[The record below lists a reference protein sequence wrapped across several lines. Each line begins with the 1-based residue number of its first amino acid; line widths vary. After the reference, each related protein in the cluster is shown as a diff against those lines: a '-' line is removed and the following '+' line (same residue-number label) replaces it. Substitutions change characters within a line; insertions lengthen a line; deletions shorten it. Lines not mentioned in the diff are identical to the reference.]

1 LGQTVGKLDPAPRI
15 TRPLRTILA
24 AGFILAAFGARPARA
39 VLGAGAESV
48 AADQSALGGER
59 SEVTHSGFTVEAITT
74 AAGIA
79 VNEYVSGAGTVFAV
93 SWRGPRHPDLSLLL
107 GPYFAEYQAAA
118 TQPATHRRGL
128 RIQTGNVVVETGGH
142 PGDLWGRAYL
152 PAQLPSGVGAED
164 IQ

>member
-1 LGQTVGKLDPAPRI
+1 VGRLDPQQRI
-15 TRPLRTILA
+15 ARSLRAILA
-24 AGFILAAFGARPARA
+24 AGLILAAFGVKPARA

-48 AADQSALGGER
+48 GADQSALGGER
-59 SEVTHSGFTVEAITT
+59 SEVKHSGFTVEAITT
-74 AAGIA
+74 AAGITI
-79 VNEYVSGAGTVFAV
+79 NEYVSSAGTVFAV

-107 GPYFAEYQAAA
+107 GPYFPEYKAAA
-118 TQPATHRRGL
+118 NQRATHRRGL

-142 PGDLWGRAYL
+142 PGDLWARAYL

>member
-1 LGQTVGKLDPAPRI
+1 LERLVEKLESKLRI
-15 TRPLRTILA
+15 TRALSASLA
-24 AGFILAAFGARPARA
+24 AGLILVAVGVKPAHA
-39 VLGAGAESV
+39 VLGASTESV

-59 SEVTHSGFTVEAITT
+59 SEITHSGFTVEAITT
-74 AAGIA
+74 AAGIV
-79 VNEYVSGAGTVFAV
+79 VNEYVSSAGTVFAV

-107 GPYFAEYQAAA
+107 GPYFSEYQAAA
-118 TQPATHRRGL
+118 NQPATHRRGL

>member
-1 LGQTVGKLDPAPRI
+1 VGKLDPESRI
-15 TRPLRTILA
+15 TRSLRAILA
-24 AGFILAAFGARPARA
+24 AGFILAVFSVKPACA
-39 VLGAGAESV
+39 VLGSGAESV

-59 SEVTHSGFTVEAITT
+59 SAVTHSGFTIEAFTT
-74 AAGIA
+74 AAGIT
-79 VNEYVSGAGTVFAV
+79 VNEYVSSSGMVFAV
-93 SWRGPRHPDLSLLL
+93 SWHGPRHPDLSLLL
-107 GPYFAEYQAAA
+107 GQYFPEYQAAA
-118 TQPATHRRGL
+118 NQPATHRRGL

>member
-1 LGQTVGKLDPAPRI
+1 MEKLEPKLRI
-15 TRPLRTILA
+15 TRALRVTLA
-24 AGFILAAFGARPARA
+24 AGLVLVAVGVKPAHA
-39 VLGAGAESV
+39 VLGAGIESV
-48 AADQSALGGER
+48 AGDQSALGGER
-59 SEVTHSGFTVEAITT
+59 SEITRSGFTVEAITT
-74 AAGIA
+74 AAGIV
-79 VNEYVSGAGTVFAV
+79 VNEYASGAGTVFAV

-118 TQPATHRRGL
+118 NQPATHRRGL

>member
-1 LGQTVGKLDPAPRI
+1 MGKLDPEPRI
-15 TRPLRTILA
+15 TRSLRAILA
-24 AGFILAAFGARPARA
+24 AGFILAVFSVKPARA

-48 AADQSALGGER
+48 GTDQSALGGER

-74 AAGIA
+74 AAGIT
-79 VNEYVSGAGTVFAV
+79 VNEYVSGAGSVFAV

-107 GPYFAEYQAAA
+107 GPYFSEYQAAA
-118 TQPATHRRGL
+118 NQPATRRRGL

-142 PGDLWGRAYL
+142 PGDLGGRAYL
-152 PAQLPSGVGAED
+152 PEELPAGVGAED

>member
-1 LGQTVGKLDPAPRI
+1 MGKLDPEPRI
-15 TRPLRTILA
+15 ARSLRTLLA
-24 AGFILAAFGARPARA
+24 AGFILAAFGAKPARA

-48 AADQSALGGER
+48 EADQSAIGGER
-59 SEVTHSGFTVEAITT
+59 SEVTRSGFTLESITT
-74 AAGIA
+74 AAGIT
-79 VNEYVSGAGTVFAV
+79 VNEYVSSAGTVFAV

-107 GPYFAEYQAAA
+107 GSYFAEYQAAA
-118 TQPATHRRGL
+118 NQPATRRRGL
-128 RIQTGNVVVETGGH
+128 RIQTGNVVVNTGGH